1 MRILAIP
8 RRFVRKE
15 WGGTETVV
23 LETGKRLLAMGH
35 DASIW
40 TSTIFSSLREE
51 TMEGVSVRRF
61 AYTYPV
67 LGLSAEGRNQ
77 LDMKG
82 GNLFSL
88 GMMRA
93 LRKEKRI
100 DLIHLHTMGRL
111 GGIARREALRRGIP
125 YLVSLHGGLLDVP
138 QSQKD
143 ELVAPLKNTLEW
155 GKVLGLWVGSKRV
168 LQDAAAI
175 LCVSRAEEEKIRA
188 RFPGKKVLFLP
199 NGVDCGRFS
208 RGDGAGF
215 RKKWGL
221 PSRSRVLLLVGRI
234 DSQKNQ
240 MAAVVALERLR
251 KEFPDLHLLLAG
263 PVTDPG
269 YARLLQAGIRE
280 RNLGESVTLI
290 EGLPPDS
297 QDLVDAFHAA
307 DVFLLPSI
315 HEPFGI
321 VILEAWAAGL
331 PVVAARVGGVPSF
344 VDEGADGLLF
354 DPGDEEAL
362 AAGLRRCLESPSM
375 ARGLGEAGRRKAQA
389 EYDWDRVTR
398 LLIDLYQGV
407 VRDGGRRPLT
417 VQGEGG

>member
-1 MRILAIP
+1 MRILSIP

-23 LETGKRLLAMGH
+23 LETGKRLLALGH
-35 DASIW
+35 DTSIW
-40 TSTIFSSLREE
+40 TSTIFSRLPEE
-51 TMEGVSVRRF
+51 VMEGVPILRF
-61 AYTYPV
+61 AYSYPV
-67 LGLSAEGRNQ
+67 LGLTAEGRNQ

-88 GMMRA
+88 GLMRA

-125 YLVSLHGGLLDVP
+125 YVVSLHGGFLDVP

-143 ELVAPLKNTLEW
+143 DLAAPLKNTLEW

-175 LCVSRAEEEKIRA
+175 LCVSRAEKAKIQA
-188 RFPGKKVLFLP
+188 RFPEKKVLFLP
-199 NGVDCGRFS
+199 NGVDCARFS
-208 RGDGAGF
+208 QGDGPRF
-215 RKKWGL
+215 RKKWNIPL
-221 PSRSRVLLLVGRI
+221 HARVLLLVGRI
-234 DSQKNQ
+234 DPQKNQ
-240 MAAVVALERLR
+240 MAAVGLLERLR
-251 KEFPDLHLLLAG
+251 KGFPRLQLVLAG
-263 PVTDPG
+263 PVTDPRYG
-269 YARLLQAGIRE
+269 GRLRTAIRE
-280 RNLGESVTLI
+280 RGLEESVTLI

-297 QDLVDAFHAA
+297 PDLVDAYHAA
-307 DVFLLPSI
+307 DLFLLSSI

-331 PVVAARVGGVPSF
+331 PVVAARVGGIPSF
-344 VDEGADGLLF
+344 VDEKTDALLF
-354 DPGDEEAL
+354 NPGDEEAL
-362 AAGLRRCLESPSM
+362 TACVRECLESPST
-375 ARGLGEAGRRKAQA
+375 ARSLGEAGRRKARA

-398 LLIDLYQGV
+398 HLIEVYEGV
-407 VRDGGRRPLT
+407 VRDSGRRPMT
-417 VQGEGG
+417 MQGKRG